1 MTKTGIIALLIV
13 IVSLVIIGVV
23 GFIFAK
29 VKFSPSVTAPSQEQT
44 VEVTPSPTV
53 QETEATPAAVATPLP
68 TSVLPNEEAR
78 LQLPSQ
84 SDGGQATP
92 SAQRVEVII
101 SNLSFQPASITVG
114 RGSTIVWRNQDTVAH
129 TVTAEDGSFGSGTIV
144 AGDTFE
150 QRFDKVK
157 TYTYSCSIYPEMKG
171 TIIVK

>member
-1 MTKTGIIALLIV
+1 MI
-13 IVSLVIIGVV
+13 IIGVLFIIGIV

-29 VKFSPSVTAPSQEQT
+29 VRLSPAVTTAPKKT
-44 VEVTPSPTV
+44 VEVTPRPTV
-53 QETEATPAAVATPLP
+53 QENVASPAAVISPLP
-68 TSVLPNEEAR
+68 SGALPGKE
-78 LQLPSQ
+78 
-84 SDGGQATP
+84 ATP

-114 RGSTIVWRNQDTVAH
+114 KGSTIVWRNQDAVSH
-129 TVTAEDGSFGSGTIV
+129 TVTAGDGNFNSGTIV

-157 TYTYSCSIYPEMKG
+157 TYAYSCSIHPEMKG

>member
-13 IVSLVIIGVV
+13 IVAIFTIGVV
-23 GFIFAK
+23 GFIF
-29 VKFSPSVTAPSQEQT
+29 T
-44 VEVTPSPTV
+44 TPPQNPAV
-53 QETEATPAAVATPLP
+53 QENVASPAAVATPLP
-68 TSVLPNEEAR
+68 TSVLPSEE
-78 LQLPSQ
+78 
-84 SDGGQATP
+84 ATP

-114 RGSTIVWRNQDTVAH
+114 KGSTIVWRNQDTVAH
-129 TVTAEDGSFGSGTIV
+129 TVTAEDGSFSSGTIV

-157 TYTYSCSIYPEMKG
+157 TYTYSCSIHPEMKG

>member
-13 IVSLVIIGVV
+13 IAAIFTIGVV
-23 GFIFAK
+23 GFIFNK
-29 VKFSPSVTAPSQEQT
+29 VRLSSSVTTPPQNPV
-44 VEVTPSPTV
+44 VEVTPGPTI
-53 QETEATPAAVATPLP
+53 QESVASPAAVATPLP
-68 TSVLPNEEAR
+68 TSA
-78 LQLPSQ
+78 LPSEE
-84 SDGGQATP
+84 ATP
-92 SAQRVEVII
+92 SAQRVEVVI

-144 AGDTFE
+144 TGDTFE

>member
-68 TSVLPNEEAR
+68 TSVLPNEEA
-78 LQLPSQ
+78 
-84 SDGGQATP
+84 TP
-92 SAQRVEVII
+92 SAQRVEVMIL
-101 SNLSFQPASITVG
+101 NLSFQPASITVG

-129 TVTAEDGSFGSGTIV
+129 TVIAEDGSFGSDAIV
-144 AGDTFE
+144 AGDTFV

-157 TYTYSCSIYPEMKG
+157 TYTYSCSIHPEMKG
-171 TIIVK
+171 TIIVE